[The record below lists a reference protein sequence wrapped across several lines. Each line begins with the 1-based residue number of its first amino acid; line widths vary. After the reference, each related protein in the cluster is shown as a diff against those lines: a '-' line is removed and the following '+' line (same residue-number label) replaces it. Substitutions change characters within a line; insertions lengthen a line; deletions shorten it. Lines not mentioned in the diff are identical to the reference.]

1 MPSQLHEALLLL
13 FRNRPTLAPELMR
26 DALHCD
32 LPAFTEARI
41 DSADLTDV
49 KPAEYRADL
58 VVLLLDGV
66 PVYGIIVE
74 VQLSRDASKRFVWP
88 AYATSL
94 RARLEVPVSL
104 LVVTADDAI
113 ARWAA
118 QPIALG
124 NGGVFR
130 PLVLSPSGVPEIIDE
145 ERARADP
152 ELAVLCAMAH
162 GRDKDVRKSVRNALM
177 AELACGGL
185 DEKRW
190 GMYLDLVFDS
200 LSEAAR
206 KELRAMN
213 PAKYEYRSE
222 FAKRYFGQGLAEG
235 RAEGELHGRAA
246 LLQRLLTRR
255 FGPLPAEATDRLSAA
270 TIDELDAIGERLLS
284 AQSLDE
290 ALG

>member
-1 MPSQLHEALLLL
+1 MAHGRDADSG
-13 FRNRPTLAPELMR
+13 APELMR
-26 DALHCD
+26 DALNCE

-104 LVVTADDAI
+104 LVVTVDDAI

-124 NGGVFR
+124 NAGVFR
-130 PLVLSPSGVPEIIDE
+130 PLVLSPSD
-145 ERARADP
+145 
-152 ELAVLCAMAH
+152 
-162 GRDKDVRKSVRNALM
+162 RKSV
-177 AELACGGL
+177 
-185 DEKRW
+185 
-190 GMYLDLVFDS
+190 V
-200 LSEAAR
+200 
-206 KELRAMN
+206 
-213 PAKYEYRSE
+213 
-222 FAKRYFGQGLAEG
+222 
-235 RAEGELHGRAA
+235 
-246 LLQRLLTRR
+246 
-255 FGPLPAEATDRLSAA
+255 
-270 TIDELDAIGERLLS
+270 
-284 AQSLDE
+284 
-290 ALG
+290 